1 MVEKKSKIQEVIHT
15 MEYKVKNSNGEYFVD
30 WVGQLPVFNSNII
43 MGKRL
48 SEDGAKNLIKLLEEE
63 NFGLLT
69 LVSIS

>member
-1 MVEKKSKIQEVIHT
+1 MKSKFQEVIQI

-30 WVGQLPVFNSNII
+30 WVEQLPVFNSNII

>member
-1 MVEKKSKIQEVIHT
+1 

-30 WVGQLPVFNSNII
+30 WVEQLPVFNSNII

-63 NFGLLT
+63 ENFGLLT